1 MLIIGISIWLSACG
15 DGSNERA
22 DNGVANNPPVATDD
36 SYDTFGNT
44 LLEVGGVPSRGIA
57 ARVIGSVLDNDSDLD
72 VGDTLTVSLDVGPV
86 SGSLIINAD
95 GNFSYTPPVG
105 QTAVTDTFSYRVSDG
120 TASALATVSINIT
133 RRIWYV
139 DNRSAGGAG
148 TSDAPFAFLA
158 AAALIAED
166 GDVIYIANGD
176 GSSTGLDTGLTLAV
190 PNVSLIGEGIML
202 VFDRTT
208 LAAAGLAPS
217 ITNKRGAGITLNAAD
232 NTYVSGLIIDGV
244 TGDGL
249 VINDSAGV
257 TLQNVTI
264 SNSGESAIQGGGADV
279 QLSLINVDIDA
290 VDRVDPL
297 VSDDAIFI
305 AATASSSLVMNGGSI
320 NGVPGNLGD
329 AIVFENADSANPVT
343 MNLDIRG
350 VSFSNIGQ
358 DGIKL
363 DNENGIL
370 NAQIGS
376 AIGTEGNM
384 FDVGFRGI
392 QIKTNADP
400 SLSRINTILI
410 QNNAIISNAEGIQI
424 RNIADT
430 TNVSILD
437 NMLMSATVA
446 NSSGLIDVQAEL
458 ASNTQARINR
468 NRVFNATG
476 TDGIKLKVFDA
487 ATLIMEAKKNAI
499 DGPVE
504 GFDFEVIETGAG
516 AADTT
521 LNASVLDS
529 SLTNIGSES
538 LNARNANATSVT
550 CLDLQGNSLVADYV
564 LDAVTGSF
572 ALTMASQTIVFGP
585 PGGGVSGAGPCA
597 VPTF

>member
-1 MLIIGISIWLSACG
+1 MYGSI
-15 DGSNERA
+15 
-22 DNGVANNPPVATDD
+22 T
-36 SYDTFGNT
+36 T
-44 LLEVGGVPSRGIA
+44 
-57 ARVIGSVLDNDSDLD
+57 
-72 VGDTLTVSLDVGPV
+72 
-86 SGSLIINAD
+86 
-95 GNFSYTPPVG
+95 
-105 QTAVTDTFSYRVSDG
+105 
-120 TASALATVSINIT
+120 
-133 RRIWYV
+133 
-139 DNRSAGGAG
+139 AGG
-148 TSDAPFAFLA
+148 
-158 AAALIAED
+158 
-166 GDVIYIANGD
+166 
-176 GSSTGLDTGLTLAV
+176 
-190 PNVSLIGEGIML
+190 
-202 VFDRTT
+202 
-208 LAAAGLAPS
+208 
-217 ITNKRGAGITLNAAD
+217 
-232 NTYVSGLIIDGV
+232 
-244 TGDGL
+244 
-249 VINDSAGV
+249 
-257 TLQNVTI
+257 
-264 SNSGESAIQGGGADV
+264 
-279 QLSLINVDIDA
+279 NVDIDA